1 MGRGNVQAGRNTE
14 RQAFH
19 GPNKGLSPSNDPDL
33 AKKREKKMK
42 KGSWTELRKS
52 VTSWTN
58 WASWGTG
65 QDVTWTS
72 SLKLDQL
79 DHLVDLA
86 QPAGPT
92 VGQSDHRILK
102 IDPNMVYLREK
113 TKQTAT
119 GTTERTSKNDRV
131 SWSKDR
137 IMDHGL
143 EPVRSCDLMLKC
155 WDKVVWEGLGLAVK
169 TRGRGWMGGWID

>member
-1 MGRGNVQAGRNTE
+1 
-14 RQAFH
+14 
-19 GPNKGLSPSNDPDL
+19 
-33 AKKREKKMK
+33 MK

-58 WASWGTG
+58 WASWRTG
-65 QDVTWTS
+65 QDLGGGFGGWAGVQVRVVTS
-72 SLKLDQL
+72 SWLDQ
-79 DHLVDLA
+79 VRSWT
-86 QPAGPT
+86 GPT
-92 VGQSDHRILK
+92 KPCACRKRAKQLESVSGRRGAQSDHRILK

-155 WDKVVWEGLGLAVK
+155 WDKMLWEGLGLAVK
-169 TRGRGWMGGWID
+169 TRGRRWMGGWID